1 MLVGELLA
9 NYEGKIDFIDS
20 TTEKTVCNTYG
31 GSPIISLLQD
41 YEVIEWTAV
50 KSTNNPKVAV
60 LCKFTEP
67 TDEPVE
73 PSDEIEPVETT
84 EGE

>member
-1 MLVGELLA
+1 MLVGELLE

-20 TTEKTVCNTYG
+20 TTGKTICTSYG

-41 YEVIEWTAV
+41 FEVIEWAAV
-50 KSTNNPKVAV
+50 KSTNSPKICVTCQFTQAPTPEPNEE
-60 LCKFTEP
+60 TEP
-67 TDEPVE
+67 V
-73 PSDEIEPVETT
+73 VETV